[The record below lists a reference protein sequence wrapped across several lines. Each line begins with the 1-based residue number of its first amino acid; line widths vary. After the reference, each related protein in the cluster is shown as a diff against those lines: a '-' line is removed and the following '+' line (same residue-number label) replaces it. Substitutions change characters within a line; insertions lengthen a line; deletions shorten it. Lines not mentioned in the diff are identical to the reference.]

1 LRIAATRTEARIP
14 PDQRDRALINEA
26 AALLAA
32 DRAPHELFEHLCEML
47 ARFVDASVCFIAL
60 RDGEALRMQYVHD
73 HGQVRR
79 DPPDVALDPQS
90 RSWLTLRS
98 GKPILYRQRSDWDG
112 LPRFPINSHAP
123 WTDDSVSA
131 IFVPMEAYGE
141 KLGVLSVQSTAAFVY
156 DENDVTL
163 LEAIARYLA
172 IAVRNQ
178 QLFDRVKH
186 LRDVDP
192 VTGLYNH
199 SRVLES
205 IEDRLR
211 DLGDDRLLIATFDIT
226 NFGRINDTHGSAK
239 GDKVLSLVAER
250 LHTLYDPDTV
260 VGRFG
265 GDDFVVVA
273 QRSGDAEI
281 EAILAEIAERLHGL
295 SYRAGGT
302 DYPIS
307 INCGYVVAP
316 SEGGQRAS
324 LLALADLRVRLSMQ
338 AGGAYVGR
346 EVEELRTYGDFS
358 GIEPIIDSALAQDPY
373 SRLHLIHVNGLAN
386 DWMPQIGFT
395 GDDAKEFLR
404 ASLLHDIGKM
414 LIPATIV
421 LKPAGLTREEYAVM
435 KRHAEFGEAILRA
448 QPGYTATAAIVG
460 QHHEYYRGGGYPF
473 GLKGDAI
480 HPVARAVSIID
491 AFSAMTVDR
500 PYHLGVSEERALDEI
515 ARCAGTQFDP
525 EFATSFIDFRR
536 TPD

>member
-1 LRIAATRTEARIP
+1 LRIAAARTETRIP

-32 DRAPHELFEHLCEML
+32 DRAPRELFEHLCEML
-47 ARFVDASVCFIAL
+47 ARFVDASVCFVAL
-60 RDGEALRMQYVHD
+60 RDGETLRMQYIHD
-73 HGQVRR
+73 HGQIRR
-79 DPPDVALDPQS
+79 DPPDRALDPQS

-112 LPRFPINSHAP
+112 LPRYPINSDRP

-141 KLGVLSVQSTAAFVY
+141 KLGVLSVQSTSSFVY
-156 DENDVTL
+156 DESDVTL

-186 LRDVDP
+186 LRDIDP

-211 DLGDDRLLIATFDIT
+211 DLGNDRLLIATFDIT
-226 NFGRINDTHGSAK
+226 NFGRINDVHGSAK

-250 LHTLYDPDTV
+250 LRTLCDADTV

-273 QRSGDAEI
+273 QRASDDAI
-281 EAILAEIAERLHGL
+281 ARLVAETGERLRGL
-295 SYRAGGT
+295 AYRAGGV

-316 SEGGQRAS
+316 HEGRARAS

-338 AGGAYVGR
+338 AGGIYVGR
-346 EVEELRTYGDFS
+346 EVEELRTFGDFA
-358 GIEPIIDSALAQDPY
+358 GIEPIIDSALSQDPY
-373 SRLHLIHVNGLAN
+373 SRLHLIHVNRLAN
-386 DWMPQIGFT
+386 DWLPQIGFT
-395 GDDAKEFLR
+395 GDEAVEFLR

-414 LIPATIV
+414 LIPQTIV
-421 LKPAGLTREEYAVM
+421 LKPASLSREEYATM

-448 QPGYTATAAIVG
+448 QPGFASTATIVG
-460 QHHEYYRGGGYPF
+460 QHHEFFGGGGYPY
-473 GLKGDAI
+473 GLAGEAI

-500 PYHLGVSEERALDEI
+500 PYHLGVSEASALEEI

-525 EFATSFIDFRR
+525 ALAASFIAFRR

>member
-1 LRIAATRTEARIP
+1 LRIAAARTETRIP

-32 DRAPHELFEHLCEML
+32 DRAPRELFEHLCEML
-47 ARFVDASVCFIAL
+47 ARFVDASVCFVAL
-60 RDGEALRMQYVHD
+60 RDGETLRMQYIHD
-73 HGQVRR
+73 HGQIRR
-79 DPPDVALDPQS
+79 DPPDIALDPES

-98 GKPILYRQRSDWDG
+98 GKPILYRQRADWDG
-112 LPRFPINSHAP
+112 LPRYPINSDRP

-141 KLGVLSVQSTAAFVY
+141 KLGVLSVQSTASFVY

-178 QLFDRVKH
+178 QLFERVKH
-186 LRDVDP
+186 LRDIDP

-211 DLGDDRLLIATFDIT
+211 DLGDDRLMIATFDIT
-226 NFGRINDTHGSAK
+226 NFGRINDTHGSSK
-239 GDKVLSLVAER
+239 GDKVLALVAER
-250 LHTLYDPDTV
+250 LRTLYDADTI

-273 QRSGDAEI
+273 QRAGDADIGRIIGEI
-281 EAILAEIAERLHGL
+281 EARLRGL

-316 SEGGQRAS
+316 NEGRLRAS

-338 AGGAYVGR
+338 AGGIFVGR
-346 EVEELRTYGDFS
+346 DVEELRTHGDFR
-358 GIEPIIDSALAQDPY
+358 GIEPIIETALSQDPY
-373 SRLHLIHVNGLAN
+373 SRLHLIHVNRLAN
-386 DWMPQIGFT
+386 DWMPRLGFT
-395 GDDAKEFLR
+395 GDDEVEFLR

-414 LIPATIV
+414 LIPQTIV
-421 LKPAGLTREEYAVM
+421 LKPASLTRDEYATM
-435 KRHAEFGEAILRA
+435 KRHAEYGAAILSA
-448 QPGYTATAAIVG
+448 QPGYARTAEIVG
-460 QHHEYYRGGGYPF
+460 QHHEFFGGGGYPNNVA
-473 GLKGDAI
+473 GDAI

-491 AFSAMTVDR
+491 AFSAMTIDR
-500 PYHLGVSEERALDEI
+500 PYHLGIPEAAALDEI

-525 EFATSFIDFRR
+525 AYAASFIAFRR
-536 TPD
+536 TPG

>member
-1 LRIAATRTEARIP
+1 LRIAAARIETRIP

-32 DRAPHELFEHLCEML
+32 DREPSELFEHLCEML

-60 RDGEALRMQYVHD
+60 RDGEILRMEYVHD
-73 HGQVRR
+73 HGEIRR
-79 DPPDVALDPQS
+79 DPPDRAIDPDS
-90 RSWLTLRS
+90 RSWQTLRT
-98 GKPILYRQRSDWDG
+98 GKSLLYRQRSDWDG
-112 LPRFPINSHAP
+112 KPRFPINEDKP

-131 IFVPMEAYGE
+131 IFVPMEAHGE

-172 IAVRNQ
+172 IAVRNH
-178 QLFDRVKH
+178 QLFERVKH
-186 LRDVDP
+186 LRDIDP

-205 IEDRLR
+205 IEERLSEI
-211 DLGDDRLLIATFDIT
+211 GDDRLLIANFDIT
-226 NFGRINDTHGSAK
+226 NFGRINDTHGSSR
-239 GDKVLSLVAER
+239 GDEVLSLVAER
-250 LHTLYDPDTV
+250 LHTLRDADTV

-273 QRSGDAEI
+273 QRADDAAIAQIVGEI
-281 EAILAEIAERLHGL
+281 EERLSGL
-295 SYRAGGT
+295 SYRAGDV

-316 SEGGQRAS
+316 GEGRLRAP

-338 AGGAYVGR
+338 AGGIYVGR
-346 EVEELRTYGDFS
+346 EVEELRTFGDFR
-358 GIEPIIDSALAQDPY
+358 GIEPILDTALSQDPY
-373 SRLHLIHVNGLAN
+373 SRLHLIHVNRLAHE
-386 DWMPQIGFT
+386 WLPQTGFT
-395 GDDAKEFLR
+395 GEDAAEFLR

-414 LIPATIV
+414 LIPETIV
-421 LKPAGLTREEYAVM
+421 LKPAKLSREEYATM

-448 QPGYTATAAIVG
+448 QPGFAATAAIVG
-460 QHHEYYRGGGYPF
+460 QHHEFFGGGGYPN
-473 GLKGDAI
+473 GLAGTQI
-480 HPVARAVSIID
+480 HPVAAAVSIID

-500 PYHLGVSEERALDEI
+500 PYHLGISEERALEEI
-515 ARCAGTQFDP
+515 ARCAGTQFEP
-525 EFATSFIDFRR
+525 KLAASFIAFRR
-536 TPD
+536 TPG

>member
-1 LRIAATRTEARIP
+1 LRIAAARTETRIP

-26 AALLAA
+26 ATLLAA
-32 DRAPHELFEHLCEML
+32 DRAPRDLFEHLCEML

-60 RDGEALRMQYVHD
+60 LDGEALRMEYIHD
-73 HGQVRR
+73 HGQIRR
-79 DPPDVALDPQS
+79 DPPDNALDPES

-98 GKPILYRQRSDWDG
+98 GKAILYRQRADWDG
-112 LPRFPINSHAP
+112 LPRYPINSDRP

-141 KLGVLSVQSTAAFVY
+141 KLGVLSVQSTAAFAY

-163 LEAIARYLA
+163 LEAIARYLT

-178 QLFDRVKH
+178 QLFQRVKH
-186 LRDVDP
+186 LRDIDP

-211 DLGDDRLLIATFDIT
+211 DLGNERLLIATFDVT
-226 NFGRINDTHGSAK
+226 NFGRINDTHGSSK
-239 GDKVLSLVAER
+239 GDQVLSLVADR
-250 LHTLYDPDTV
+250 LQTLYDADTV

-273 QRSGDAEI
+273 QRSDDDGIARIRAEI
-281 EAILAEIAERLHGL
+281 EERLRGL
-295 SYRAGGT
+295 SYQAGGAQ
-302 DYPIS
+302 YPIS

-316 SEGGQRAS
+316 NEGRMRAS

-338 AGGAYVGR
+338 AGGIYVGG
-346 EVEELRTYGDFS
+346 EVEDLRTFGDFA
-358 GIEPIIDSALAQDPY
+358 GIEPIIDSALSQDPY
-373 SRLHLIHVNGLAN
+373 SRLHLIHVNRLAN
-386 DWMPQIGFT
+386 EWLPHIGFT
-395 GDDAKEFLR
+395 GDEAAEFLR

-414 LIPATIV
+414 LVPQTIV
-421 LKPAGLTREEYAVM
+421 LKPASLTRDEYATM

-448 QPGYTATAAIVG
+448 QPSYAQTATIVG
-460 QHHEYYRGGGYPF
+460 QHHEFFGGGGYPY
-473 GLKGDAI
+473 GLSGEAI
-480 HPVARAVSIID
+480 HHVARAVSIID

-500 PYHLGVSEERALDEI
+500 PYHLGIPEARALDEI

-525 EFATSFIDFRR
+525 ELAASFIAFRR